1 MRGALGAPLPSSS
14 PCLAEGT
21 LRAAGLG
28 APRPDARLPPRSPRP
43 LVAGLTASSRP
54 SAPRATS
61 ACTAVRLGQGPAWVA
76 PSAASE
82 GPGRRGGRR
91 AGRQGRATSLG
102 WVCEWTGP
110 GGLAAPELGA
120 GGVRRWGGIRGG
132 WQFPASPLPGPRP
145 PRTHCQRPAREDTA
159 LSGGCCFLPGQDRI
173 CAGSGVGAGRGRA
186 AKQLRLPE
194 PGFASTLCSPEP
206 SAPRGACPR
215 LPPAPTPGGP
225 GTRLHL
231 RPPAGPP
238 AAASTFCPRGGPLG
252 GSARVM
258 RTGHAECPEGARLP
272 VPAWAPPPPGTD
284 VGERA
289 GGSSQRGQSVASW
302 EASAGP
308 EPPQPAPLLRLC
320 PPRASQGPP

>member
-1 MRGALGAPLPSSS
+1 MASACTPACECAGRAGRPTPVFL

-54 SAPRATS
+54 SARRATS

-120 GGVRRWGGIRGG
+120 GGVRRWGGIRGAG
-132 WQFPASPLPGPRP
+132 SSQHRLFLALVPTPHSLPAPSTGGHRVARWLLLP
-145 PRTHCQRPAREDTA
+145 PR
-159 LSGGCCFLPGQDRI
+159 
-173 CAGSGVGAGRGRA
+173 AGPHLCRSGVGAGRGGAGLQSSLGSPSLDLPPPCAALSPRHLEGLAPASPRSDPRRA
-186 AKQLRLPE
+186 GHP
-194 PGFASTLCSPEP
+194 PSPAP
-206 SAPRGACPR
+206 SRGAPRCREHLLSSGRPTWRECEGHEDRARRVPGGGEAPCPS
-215 LPPAPTPGGP
+215 LGPAP
-225 GTRLHL
+225 
-231 RPPAGPP
+231 
-238 AAASTFCPRGGPLG
+238 
-252 GSARVM
+252 
-258 RTGHAECPEGARLP
+258 
-272 VPAWAPPPPGTD
+272 AWHRCG
-284 VGERA
+284 
-289 GGSSQRGQSVASW
+289 
-302 EASAGP
+302 
-308 EPPQPAPLLRLC
+308 
-320 PPRASQGPP
+320 

>member
-1 MRGALGAPLPSSS
+1 MSVRGALGAPLPSSS

-110 GGLAAPELGA
+110 GGLAAPELGT

-173 CAGSGVGAGRGRA
+173 CAGAGWGRGGAGLQSSLGSLSLDLPLPCAALSPRHLEGLAPASPRSDPRRAGHPPSPAPSRG
-186 AKQLRLPE
+186 
-194 PGFASTLCSPEP
+194 
-206 SAPRGACPR
+206 APRRCEHLLSSGRPTWRECEGHEDRARRVPGGGEAPCPS
-215 LPPAPTPGGP
+215 LGPAP
-225 GTRLHL
+225 
-231 RPPAGPP
+231 
-238 AAASTFCPRGGPLG
+238 
-252 GSARVM
+252 
-258 RTGHAECPEGARLP
+258 
-272 VPAWAPPPPGTD
+272 AWHRCG
-284 VGERA
+284 
-289 GGSSQRGQSVASW
+289 
-302 EASAGP
+302 
-308 EPPQPAPLLRLC
+308 
-320 PPRASQGPP
+320 